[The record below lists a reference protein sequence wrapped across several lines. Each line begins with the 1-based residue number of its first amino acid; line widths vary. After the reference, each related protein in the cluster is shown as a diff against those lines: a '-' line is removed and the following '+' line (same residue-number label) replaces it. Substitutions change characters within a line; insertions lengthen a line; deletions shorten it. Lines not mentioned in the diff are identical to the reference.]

1 MSRPARPARPAARR
15 PVSRNTAAG
24 AALLAL
30 FGAALLIPAPEAQAR
45 PKHLGIFGKLYEKE
59 LDKKVID
66 GSKCNVC
73 HEKTQKSKKFRNP
86 YGLELSKLMEK
97 NEKDEKKVIEAL
109 EKAAAMKSCVEG
121 KTYGDLI
128 KDGKLPA
135 EECPPV
141 EDEDGLNLVPVP
153 DPNM

>member
-1 MSRPARPARPAARR
+1 MSRPAPRR
-15 PVSRNTAAG
+15 LTAA
-24 AALLAL
+24 AALAAL
-30 FGAALLIPAPEAQAR
+30 FGAALLVPAPEAQAR
-45 PKHLGIFGKLYEKE
+45 PKHMSIFAKLYEKE
-59 LDKKVID
+59 LDKDLVKKT
-66 GSKCNVC
+66 KCNVC

-86 YGLELSKLMEK
+86 YGMELSKLMEK
-97 NEKDEKKVIEAL
+97 NEKDEAKVTEAL
-109 EKAAAMKSCVEG
+109 KKAAEKKSCVEG

-141 EDEDGLNLVPVP
+141 EDEDGRDLVPVP